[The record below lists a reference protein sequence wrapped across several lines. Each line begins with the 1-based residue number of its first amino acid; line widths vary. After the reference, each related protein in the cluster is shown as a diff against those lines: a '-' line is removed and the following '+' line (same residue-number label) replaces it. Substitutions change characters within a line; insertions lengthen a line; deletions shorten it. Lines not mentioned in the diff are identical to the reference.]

1 MNEPKQ
7 CGKCIYFNRQHKC
20 CGVRLEEEGAL
31 TSYMHREPTS
41 EACKDFNI
49 PDLPKFIQTQQ
60 TQKDFPM
67 SNESN
72 DDQDWRAL
80 PVVQIYTK
88 AGGLRVAGTVEGLG
102 NLLYAIGIALGKGTG
117 TSDLLLSNS
126 ARYTLTVQRLDYES
140 EWQAIA
146 LPPLNRTPASDE
158 PIDLDDLDIDFWDV
172 F

>member
-1 MNEPKQ
+1 M
-7 CGKCIYFNRQHKC
+7 
-20 CGVRLEEEGAL
+20 EEEGDL
-31 TSYMHREPTS
+31 TSYLHREPIS

-49 PDLPKFIQTQQ
+49 PDLPEFVQTQR
-60 TQKDFPM
+60 TQKVFPM

-72 DDQDWRAL
+72 DDRDWRAL
-80 PVVQIYTK
+80 PVVQIYMK
-88 AGGLRVAGTVEGLG
+88 SGGLRVAGTVEGLG

-126 ARYTLTVQRLDYES
+126 ARYSVTVERLDYES

-146 LPPLNRTPASDE
+146 LPPLNRTPTNDD
-158 PIDLDDLDIDFWDV
+158 PVDLDDLDVDFRDI

>member
-1 MNEPKQ
+1 
-7 CGKCIYFNRQHKC
+7 
-20 CGVRLEEEGAL
+20 
-31 TSYMHREPTS
+31 
-41 EACKDFNI
+41 
-49 PDLPKFIQTQQ
+49 
-60 TQKDFPM
+60 M

-88 AGGLRVAGTVEGLG
+88 SGGLRVAGTVEGLG
-102 NLLYAIGIALGKGTG
+102 NLLYAIGMAMGKGTG

-126 ARYTLTVQRLDYES
+126 ARYTLTVERLDYES

-146 LPPLNRTPASDE
+146 LPPLNRTPTSDE
-158 PIDLDDLDIDFWDV
+158 PVDLGDLDVDFYDT

>member
-1 MNEPKQ
+1 MNKT
-7 CGKCIYFNRQHKC
+7 CGKCMYFNHQHQC
-20 CGVRLEEEGAL
+20 CGIRLEEKGDL
-31 TSYMHREPTS
+31 TSYLHREPTS

-49 PDLPKFIQTQQ
+49 PDLPEFIQNQR
-60 TQKDFPM
+60 TQKDLAM
-67 SNESN
+67 NN
-72 DDQDWRAL
+72 DDRDWRAL

-102 NLLYAIGIALGKGTG
+102 NLLYAIAMAMGKGTG

-126 ARYTLTVQRLDYES
+126 ARYTLTVERLDYES

-146 LPPLNRTPASDE
+146 LPPLNRTPTNDE
-158 PIDLDDLDIDFWDV
+158 PIDLDDLDVDFYDT